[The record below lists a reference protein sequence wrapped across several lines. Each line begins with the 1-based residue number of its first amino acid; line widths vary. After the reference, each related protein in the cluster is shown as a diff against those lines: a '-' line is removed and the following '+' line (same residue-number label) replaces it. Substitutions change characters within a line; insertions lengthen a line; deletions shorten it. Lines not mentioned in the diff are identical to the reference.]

1 MFECRHQPGGTHIIE
16 DNFIEEC
23 LEHDGEAVVP
33 SGVESERVITSFG
46 RGFVPLIRYRTKD
59 LVVKVPF
66 NKCPCG
72 RTGDLYDGGLRGRW
86 DDMRLIRGT
95 NVYPRAVE
103 AIVREFDAIDEFQ
116 VVIERIGVQDEITV
130 HVEMKSG
137 REPEWVH
144 TRDHLVI
151 ALRESHE
158 GLRFNAVLAPTGS
171 LPRFD
176 LKAKRLTDNR
186 PKAEFS

>member
-33 SGVESERVITSFG
+33 YGVESERVITSFG

-72 RTGDLYDGGLRGRW
+72 RRGDLYDGGLRGRW
-86 DDMRLIRGT
+86 DDMRLI
-95 NVYPRAVE
+95 
-103 AIVREFDAIDEFQ
+103 
-116 VVIERIGVQDEITV
+116 
-130 HVEMKSG
+130 
-137 REPEWVH
+137 
-144 TRDHLVI
+144 
-151 ALRESHE
+151 
-158 GLRFNAVLAPTGS
+158 
-171 LPRFD
+171 
-176 LKAKRLTDNR
+176 
-186 PKAEFS
+186 